1 MKYSLFLFVL
11 LIGFTACNKDD
22 NLSADEQAQVDRDII
37 LKYIADNNLDAD
49 EAEGGLFYVVNAPG
63 TGDPCISTS
72 TVKTTYNGYFV
83 DGNTFDGGT
92 IDNFPLQSAIV
103 GWQIGIPKYR
113 EGGDGILLIP
123 SAIGYG
129 TKGSSSGSIP
139 PNTVIIFDID
149 LIKVY

>member
-11 LIGFTACNKDD
+11 LLGFSACNK
-22 NLSADEQAQVDRDII
+22 NKGLSVEEQAQVDKEII
-37 LKYIADNNLDAD
+37 LKYISDNNLDA
-49 EAEGGLFYVVNAPG
+49 EEGEEGLFYVVNAPG
-63 TGDPCISTS
+63 TGDPCNGSS

-83 DGNTFDGGT
+83 DGNSFDGGT

-129 TKGSSSGSIP
+129 PSGSSSGSIP